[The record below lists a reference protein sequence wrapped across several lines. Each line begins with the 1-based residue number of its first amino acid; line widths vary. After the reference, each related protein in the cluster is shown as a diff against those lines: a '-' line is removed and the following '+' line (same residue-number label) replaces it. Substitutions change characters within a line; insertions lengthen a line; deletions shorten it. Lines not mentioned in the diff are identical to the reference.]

1 MLTLFC
7 LTLFLQQG
15 LEGSSLTFWLFN
27 SQWRKVQSCY
37 YVIFSLQASVTLPDF
52 CCCCCCFTVLTKKA
66 IKKITSSWFCR
77 FNKCIALELGAGLG
91 LCSIVLGRVA
101 NKVFCTGMLTSF
113 STYHASSS
121 FGNNQCHN
129 RACMQSQMSTPV
141 VVIAQCLF
149 TTVSSKGLVWLNYM
163 AWGTCEMIEIIN
175 KSFMLVYFICP
186 LFYGSKRNMV

>member
-1 MLTLFC
+1 MFTLFC
-7 LTLFLQQG
+7 LTLFLQPG

-37 YVIFSLQASVTLPDF
+37 YAIFSLQASLTVPDF
-52 CCCCCCFTVLTKKA
+52 CCCNSCCFMVFSKKA

-101 NKVFCTGMLTSF
+101 KKVFCTGMLTSF

-129 RACMQSQMSTPV
+129 RACMQSQMSTLV
-141 VVIAQCLF
+141 EFIVQWLF
-149 TTVSSKGLVWLNYM
+149 TTVSSKGPVWLNYM
-163 AWGTCEMIEIIN
+163 AWGQ
-175 KSFMLVYFICP
+175 LVRW
-186 LFYGSKRNMV
+186 LK